1 MLELSGKG
9 FKTGIIKKKSNN
21 YEHASNKWKNNSQ
34 QRNRRYKEE
43 PNGDLKTEIYNNQN
57 EKCQWIG
64 STVERISEQE
74 DSITDAPQS
83 D

>member
-1 MLELSGKG
+1 MK
-9 FKTGIIKKKSNN
+9 
-21 YEHASNKWKNNSQ
+21 KNNSQ

-57 EKCQWIG
+57 EKCKWIG

>member
-1 MLELSGKG
+1 MNMHQTNEK
-9 FKTGIIKKKSNN
+9 
-21 YEHASNKWKNNSQ
+21 KNNSQ